1 MLTKEQIE
9 SLGLSMAIND
19 KAVLTIN
26 AAFEFI
32 TENTTIDTTD
42 IENLPACARLF
53 MVKYCEISEMR
64 AGVVSESIEGLSQSF
79 SNGNKT
85 ALVWDLANDLF
96 GDKMKSCIRFVAA
109 ERKWK

>member
-9 SLGLSMAIND
+9 TLGLGIEIND
-19 KAVLTIN
+19 KAVLNVN

-32 TENTTIDTTD
+32 TDNTTIDTTE

-53 MVKYCEISEMR
+53 MVKFCEISEMR
-64 AGVVSESIEGLSQSF
+64 TGVVSESIEGLSQSF
-79 SNGNKT
+79 SSGSQT
-85 ALVWDLANDLF
+85 ALIWDTAYDLF
-96 GDKMKSCIRFVAA
+96 GDKMKSRIKFVAA